1 MKHLNCTPQNHT
13 GYQKQGKSQG
23 FSSGLVVRTLLSTQ
37 TQIQSL
43 VKELR
48 FHKPHSEAKTKQGNS
63 EKLSWPRGS

>member
-1 MKHLNCTPQNHT
+1 MGVLRWAGGQD
-13 GYQKQGKSQG
+13 SM
-23 FSSGLVVRTLLSTQ
+23 LSTQ